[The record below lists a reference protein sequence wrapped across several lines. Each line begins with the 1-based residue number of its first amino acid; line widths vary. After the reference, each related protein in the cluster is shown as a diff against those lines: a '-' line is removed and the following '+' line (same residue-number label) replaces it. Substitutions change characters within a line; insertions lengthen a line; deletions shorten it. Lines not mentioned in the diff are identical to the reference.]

1 MGSFFTNNLSPS
13 ERFFIVGDTSVTA
26 STPVIARV
34 VTVVTVV
41 TATFIKLIKNIDIY
55 ILLVYIESYGDV
67 GVVGDKSQ

>member
-1 MGSFFTNNLSPS
+1 MPKMSPS
-13 ERFFIVGDTSVTA
+13 ERFSIVGDTSVTA

>member
-26 STPVIARV
+26 STPVIARD

-41 TATFIKLIKNIDIY
+41 TLTFIKIK
-55 ILLVYIESYGDV
+55 
-67 GVVGDKSQ
+67 